1 MFFSLV
7 TIFSIKIILVSLK
20 SVESYF
26 QKNNT
31 IYQKTLRRDI
41 IDRNGVVVSRNIN
54 SFHAAINP
62 RMIKNKEN
70 FLLNIRLNFPDL
82 KIENI
87 ERKLNKGKYF
97 YLKKRL
103 DQQDKEKLW
112 SLGQKGI
119 IFEPFQSR
127 IYTHSS
133 YSVIYLDKLIMIIMV
148 FLG

>member
-1 MFFSLV
+1 MKKRNRRNKEYNENQKSFYFEDYFETNLRNKKVKNSTISQDRVYLLFFLFFSLV

-62 RMIKNKEN
+62 RMIKNK
-70 FLLNIRLNFPDL
+70 
-82 KIENI
+82 
-87 ERKLNKGKYF
+87 
-97 YLKKRL
+97 
-103 DQQDKEKLW
+103 
-112 SLGQKGI
+112 
-119 IFEPFQSR
+119 
-127 IYTHSS
+127 
-133 YSVIYLDKLIMIIMV
+133 
-148 FLG
+148 